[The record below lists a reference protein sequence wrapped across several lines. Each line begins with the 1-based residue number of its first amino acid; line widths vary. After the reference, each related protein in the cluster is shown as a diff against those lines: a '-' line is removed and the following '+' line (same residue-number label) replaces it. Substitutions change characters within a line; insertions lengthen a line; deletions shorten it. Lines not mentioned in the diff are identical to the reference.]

1 MRLAVGGD
9 HAGYPLKGPVIEV
22 LRAAGHEVED
32 FGTHSLE
39 PVDFPDIAQ
48 AVCDAV
54 RQGRADRGILV
65 CGTGVGA
72 AIAANK
78 LPGIRAAVCHDT
90 YSAHQSVEHD
100 DVNVLCVGAWIV
112 GIRVAEEILRAYLAA
127 GFDAGDPDLRRRV
140 AKLAEIERRAARE
153 LGSDAG
159 PG

>member
-9 HAGYPLKGPVIEV
+9 HAGYPLKGPVIEA

-32 FGTHSLE
+32 YGAHSLE

-48 AVCDAV
+48 TVCDAV
-54 RQGRADRGILV
+54 RGGRADRGILL

-90 YSAHQSVEHD
+90 YSAHQAVEHD
-100 DVNVLCVGAWIV
+100 DVNVLCIGAWIL
-112 GIRVAEEILRAYLAA
+112 GIRVAEEILAAYLAA
-127 GFDAGDPDLRRRV
+127 RFDADDPDLRRRV

-153 LGSDAG
+153 LGG
-159 PG
+159 